1 MGVITCTAPMNPTG
15 DVTYTH
21 KKFKRAASEANDNNA
36 DQQKQQSKPPQ
47 QSQPRDVQLHERHIG
62 KQEKTEIAET
72 RSAAITLS
80 GQSTLNG
87 HLPAQPDN
95 CQVTS
100 IVGGHLALTDGD
112 EVKRKTSGSVGGK
125 YKCDYC
131 GVFCAKPSVLD
142 KHIRTHTNERPYS
155 CDHCRIAFKTKSN
168 YLKHT
173 KSRAHVLKCDN
184 SVQDGGEGPLEVI
197 DSVDTNRIDVPVC
210 SGEDN
215 AGRSE
220 FQQLPADLSV
230 AKPSSKDSLATS
242 SVVPPA
248 PKLHKDDS
256 LKDRGKSL
264 YKPKFRAQYSLQDD
278 DVTKGQTPP
287 LPPPPLPAGHQPIPS
302 HDASQTD
309 CNTSNPVTYH
319 QPHATHNVNSHPSPS
334 RHPVSPAQFPKQCLP
349 PLDIRAAAATNKKED
364 SALSGQ
370 RSSGVTP
377 SSANTLWKGMKSPSP
392 ELLEQHITKLIVEN
406 QAIVETHNPLWSR
419 RYRRHSSFGSSSS
432 ESEGSGSGKSRRCSL
447 IDTSSKNSKLN
458 SVGTPISYGSPQSH
472 SRERSHS
479 STTEALMIESRSSYS
494 PSLPPN
500 PHLPLAQP
508 PVTLISASKPSISSH
523 GLTTSYSQSDPAFA
537 TSHIVLHDLDP
548 TEGPRKRSITDGPGV
563 VRDPGKSRL
572 HLKNPEGSVIK
583 NLLLTAHA
591 GITSTI
597 DQNFERLEQ
606 SRISNQNSAVP
617 AEVGMYTCTWCRT
630 RCHSPES
637 LEYHVR
643 HCCGHRHGGSGSERG
658 TPDSIKSGD
667 GGRWSG
673 EQDVALDLQKKDRP
687 DMYDHERSS
696 SRGSSISVGESSQR
710 RGSDEDIKYR
720 LDLSPRVY
728 VSEAIPDGASPPTK
742 RRKMSDPETANHDKN
757 VFLSPIFSP
766 KGQVGGKVDSSIKM
780 LDEMGKPKA
789 SSRHFFGGEV
799 QICDG
804 KNLKTMRIDPGQQPS
819 PTLDICI
826 PPHQL
831 GGSIVRSEVS
841 VPTSVVVT
849 IAKSG
854 LNSGGTMVQVESQIS
869 TSSTKT
875 APSIVNSLLP
885 QEQSS
890 VADPVHQ
897 NKIKSSPHPAN
908 MYPSDPAQYPFSPF
922 LQYAPLLQLPN
933 LTIPGIP
940 TPDLRDLSYPMNP
953 PNAANQPFL
962 HGQSPHTQKQSSLQS
977 PVAHSRISPLTLPQG
992 TPHPGSTP
1000 MPHGNVPGPTSVRSS
1015 LAAGTHG
1022 GALNAPIRDKEKEH
1036 PRKSSYPTLIPVGNE
1051 KVPYVPGIPGPY
1063 SQAGGVVQSH
1073 NMQKSPLAVFTPPVP
1088 APSLSPATSK
1098 THFASVPSPVP
1109 LLVSEGKEK
1118 HLPAPRIR
1126 ENSRDASRTHIK
1138 DSSHYVDSPVHSPKV
1153 MSHIPQKDIHGQ
1165 TERPVLSITPVKS
1178 SEVKPANPEIRIHP
1192 VISSPVTHQ
1201 EKKDPEKKQ
1210 SYSETHES
1218 DNSMKESSSSK
1229 DFLPPRK
1236 RPNSLALKPQ
1246 PFMPKSDA
1254 LIGTTLV
1261 SPDTPRPKKS
1271 CVQMLLNGSAYT
1283 YLGHKVSTKSYFCC
1297 IYRQQPMYVPQST
1310 DPKLSMYSN
1319 WQIKPAEDN
1328 PFELTP
1334 FQSLGL
1340 YESRKYNHAYTIA
1353 KEKELNLIQTH
1364 SSYWTFKEEKEKN
1377 REKEKADSKLK
1388 VEEKEVKAGSS
1399 IAKITEHT
1407 PATET
1412 SGPSIKREPDD
1423 QNDDSSCKTDD
1434 GEGFDGSAKRIKIFE
1449 GGFKSTEEYIY
1460 VRGRGRG
1467 RYVCGA
1473 CGIRCKKPSMLK
1485 KHIRTHTDLRPYACT
1500 HCSFSFKTKGN
1511 LTKHLRSKAH
1521 YKRCVEMGVVPV
1533 PTTVDDSHVNEE
1545 ALALQGKM
1553 EQDRIDDDDD
1563 DDDDEDDD
1571 DDDVDDDEDDD
1582 DIMDED
1588 QFEDAEVLKEQE
1600 ESKLYKEK
1608 EASSAKEAIDPRKPV
1623 TAAAA
1628 VPAISR
1634 AGVLVMLPSVSSSF
1648 GSSQQTSGEGKGA
1661 SVDTGMDSSSR
1672 DSPIDLSVKKM
1683 TVLSNTVGH
1692 DKVLSLRKHPVP
1704 TRPNFLPIMSKSSV
1718 ADLRSPVGKLASPGT
1733 PSTPIREHPS
1743 EILSPVTESSTLLK
1757 SIYNT
1762 TLRIS
1767 NVSSGER
1774 QSIVPDPTKENGCN
1788 SSMLQAYLKERAVL
1802 DTTFKRQQYK
1812 NSSSDTSPDSP
1823 QSNLIQTSTEVASSS
1838 ANNEPSELPK
1848 KSEAESESN
1857 AKMSVDESKKNGKEV
1872 ASQGSDIE
1880 QNQSSAPSSSS
1891 SGGVNSSSAQG
1902 VTSRMPTPPANLTVM
1917 NSVGMDTK
1925 TAFLV
1930 PSGVV
1935 PSLSRLGND
1944 DGKCKCSICHKEFNK
1959 QSQLSIHMNIHYMER
1974 PYRCDSCSVS
1984 FRTNGHLQKHK
1995 RSLSHFNKVNMNMTF
2010 GTPSTDNPRPFKCH
2024 DCKIAF
2030 RIHGHLAKHL
2040 RSKMHIMKLECLGKL
2055 PFGTYAE
2062 IERSGANLNE
2072 IDTTDCDNSLESLQ
2086 SMATR
2091 LYEKEPGKLAAWQT
2105 SQERLHHRVRT
2116 VSNSSTN
2123 SDDYPL
2129 GDEQD
2134 DPLSGCGND
2143 EDTEGDED
2151 EEVPIAQEPGSAN
2164 IPIMGPSASE
2174 SYSPQSSTLQTIE
2187 IGSQQLTQPAVQ
2199 PFTCG
2204 LCEAKFSSH
2213 SQLIIHSQ
2221 QNCIVKSS

>member
-15 DVTYTH
+15 NVTYTH
-21 KKFKRAASEANDNNA
+21 KKFKRAASEANDNAA
-36 DQQKQQSKPPQ
+36 DQQKQQL
-47 QSQPRDVQLHERHIG
+47 QPKNVQPHERDIG
-62 KQEKTEIAET
+62 KQEKTEVTEARPTSIT
-72 RSAAITLS
+72 PSSQSA
-80 GQSTLNG
+80 LNG

-100 IVGGHLALTDGD
+100 NVGGHLAPTDGD
-112 EVKRKTSGSVGGK
+112 EVKRKTSGSVVGK

-184 SVQDGGEGPLEVI
+184 SVPDGGEGLLEAT
-197 DSVDTNRIDVPVC
+197 DGADTNRIDVSMSP
-210 SGEDN
+210 SEDN
-215 AGRSE
+215 VSRLQ
-220 FQQLPADLSV
+220 FQQQPADLSV
-230 AKPSSKDSLATS
+230 AKSSAKDSLPS
-242 SVVPPA
+242 GSVAPPT
-248 PKLHKDDS
+248 PKLHQED
-256 LKDRGKSL
+256 LIKDRGKSL
-264 YKPKFRAQYSLQDD
+264 YKPKFRAQYSLQED
-278 DVTKGQTPP
+278 DVNKGQIPP
-287 LPPPPLPAGHQPIPS
+287 LPPPPLPVGHQPAPS
-302 HDASQTD
+302 HDGSQTD

-319 QPHATHNVNSHPSPS
+319 QPPATPNTNSHPSQS
-334 RHPVSPAQFPKQCLP
+334 RHPVSPAHFPKQCLP
-349 PLDIRAAAATNKKED
+349 PLDIRAAATNKKED

-419 RYRRHSSFGSSSS
+419 RYRRNSSFGSSSS
-432 ESEGSGSGKSRRCSL
+432 ESEGSGSGKMRRCSL
-447 IDTSSKNSKLN
+447 IETPNKNSKIN
-458 SVGTPISYGSPQSH
+458 SVGTPVSYGLPQPH
-472 SRERSHS
+472 VRERSHS
-479 STTEALMIESRSSYS
+479 STAEALMIEPRSSYS

-500 PHLPLAQP
+500 PHLPLAQS

-537 TSHIVLHDLDP
+537 TSHIVLHELDS
-548 TEGPRKRSITDGPGV
+548 TEGPRKRSIMDGSGV

-583 NLLLTAHA
+583 NLLLTAQA
-591 GITSTI
+591 GIASTL

-606 SRISNQNSAVP
+606 SRIANQNSSAS
-617 AEVGMYTCTWCRT
+617 AEVGMYACTWCRT

-643 HCCGHRHGGSGSERG
+643 HCCGHRQGGSGSERG

-667 GGRWSG
+667 GSRWSG
-673 EQDVALDLQKKDRP
+673 EQDVALDLQKKDRS
-687 DMYDHERSS
+687 DIYDHERSS

-710 RGSDEDIKYR
+710 RGSDEDVKYR

-728 VSEAIPDGASPPTK
+728 EAISDGASPPTK

-766 KGQVGGKVDSSIKM
+766 KGQVVGKMESSMKIM
-780 LDEMGKPKA
+780 DEMGKPKG

-875 APSIVNSLLP
+875 VPSLVNSLLP

-890 VADPVHQ
+890 VEDSVHH
-897 NKIKSSPHPAN
+897 NKVKSLPHPTT
-908 MYPSDPAQYPFSPF
+908 MYPSDPARYPFSPF

-940 TPDLRDLSYPMNP
+940 TPDLRDLPYPMNP

-962 HGQSPHTQKQSSLQS
+962 HGQASHTQKQSSFQS
-977 PVAHSRISPLTLPQG
+977 PVVHSRISHLTLPPGTSHLGG
-992 TPHPGSTP
+992 TPLL
-1000 MPHGNVPGPTSVRSS
+1000 HGNAPGITAVRSS
-1015 LAAGTHG
+1015 LAGGTHG
-1022 GALNAPIRDKEKEH
+1022 SGLNVPIRDKEKEH

-1063 SQAGGVVQSH
+1063 SQAGSVVQSH
-1073 NMQKSPLAVFTPPVP
+1073 SIQKSPLAVFTPPVP
-1088 APSLSPATSK
+1088 APSLSPGTSK
-1098 THFASVPSPVP
+1098 AHFASVPTPVP

-1126 ENSRDASRTHIK
+1126 EISRDPSRTHLK
-1138 DSSHYVDSPVHSPKV
+1138 ESSLFVDSIVQSPKV
-1153 MSHIPQKDIHGQ
+1153 MLQVPQKDMHGQ
-1165 TERPVLSITPVKS
+1165 TDRPVLSRTQIKS
-1178 SEVKPANPEIRIHP
+1178 SEIKPVNPEIRIHP
-1192 VISSPVTHQ
+1192 VISSPVIYQ
-1201 EKKDPEKKQ
+1201 EKKDLEKKQ
-1210 SYSETHES
+1210 SYSESHDCENSVEES
-1218 DNSMKESSSSK
+1218 ASNSK
-1229 DFLPPRK
+1229 DFLPSRK

-1246 PFMPKSDA
+1246 PFMPKSDS

-1328 PFELTP
+1328 PLELTP
-1334 FQSLGL
+1334 YQSLGL
-1340 YESRKYNHAYTIA
+1340 YQSRKYNHAYTIA
-1353 KEKELNLIQTH
+1353 REKELNLIQTH
-1364 SSYWTFKEEKEKN
+1364 SSYWTFKEEKEKH
-1377 REKEKADSKLK
+1377 REKEKADGNLK
-1388 VEEKEVKAGSS
+1388 VEEKEAKAGSS
-1399 IAKITEHT
+1399 QAKISEHIPT
-1407 PATET
+1407 TET
-1412 SGPSIKREPDD
+1412 SGPSIKREPEDP
-1423 QNDDSSCKTDD
+1423 NDDSSCKTDD

-1449 GGFKSTEEYIY
+1449 GGFKSTEEYTY

-1553 EQDRIDDDDD
+1553 EQDRIDDEDD
-1563 DDDDEDDD
+1563 DDDDEDE
-1571 DDDVDDDEDDD
+1571 DDDEDVDEEEEEDD
-1582 DIMDED
+1582 MMDED
-1588 QFEDAEVLKEQE
+1588 QFEDADILKEQE
-1600 ESKLYKEK
+1600 ESNLYKEK
-1608 EASSAKEAIDPRKPV
+1608 LLTSVKELNDSKKPG
-1623 TAAAA
+1623 A
-1628 VPAISR
+1628 VPCVPPVSR
-1634 AGVLVMLPSVSSSF
+1634 AGVLVMLPSIIP
-1648 GSSQQTSGEGKGA
+1648 QKATGEGKGTN
-1661 SVDTGMDSSSR
+1661 VDNSADPSSR
-1672 DSPIDLSVKKM
+1672 DSPIDLSVKK
-1683 TVLSNTVGH
+1683 LAGPSSAVGH
-1692 DKVLSLRKHPVP
+1692 DKVLPLKKHAVP
-1704 TRPNFLPIMSKSSV
+1704 TRPNFLPIMSNSSV
-1718 ADLRSPVGKLASPGT
+1718 TDLRSPAGKLASPGT
-1733 PSTPIREHPS
+1733 PLTPIREHPS
-1743 EILSPVTESSTLLK
+1743 EILSPVTESSSLLK

-1767 NVSSGER
+1767 SVSSGER
-1774 QSIVPDPTKENGCN
+1774 QNIVLDPTKENGCN
-1788 SSMLQAYLKERAVL
+1788 SLMFQDYLKERAVL
-1802 DTTFKRQQYK
+1802 ESNFKRQQYK

-1823 QSNLIQTSTEVASSS
+1823 QSNLVQTSTEVKSSS
-1838 ANNEPSELPK
+1838 AENETPELSK
-1848 KSEAESESN
+1848 KSKVDAENKVKISG
-1857 AKMSVDESKKNGKEV
+1857 DECKKDGKEGT
-1872 ASQGSDIE
+1872 SQGSDVE
-1880 QNQSSAPSSSS
+1880 QIRSSTPSSSS
-1891 SGGVNSSSAQG
+1891 ATFNSSLSQG
-1902 VTSRMPTPPANLTVM
+1902 LSRMPTPPANLTVM

-1959 QSQLSIHMNIHYMER
+1959 QAQLSIHMNIHYMER

-1995 RSLSHFNKVNMNMTF
+1995 RSLSHYNKVNMNMTF

-2040 RSKMHIMKLECLGKL
+2040 RSKMHIMKLECLEKL

-2091 LYEKEPGKLAAWQT
+2091 LYEKEPTKLAAWQT
-2105 SQERLHHRVRT
+2105 SQKRLHHRVRT

-2129 GDEQD
+2129 QDEQD

-2151 EEVPIAQEPGSAN
+2151 EEVPIAHEPGSAK
-2164 IPIMGPSASE
+2164 IPVMGPSASE
-2174 SYSPQSSTLQTIE
+2174 SYSPQSSTLPTIE
-2187 IGSQQLTQPAVQ
+2187 IGSQQLTQPVVQ

-2221 QNCIVKSS
+2221 QNCVVKSS